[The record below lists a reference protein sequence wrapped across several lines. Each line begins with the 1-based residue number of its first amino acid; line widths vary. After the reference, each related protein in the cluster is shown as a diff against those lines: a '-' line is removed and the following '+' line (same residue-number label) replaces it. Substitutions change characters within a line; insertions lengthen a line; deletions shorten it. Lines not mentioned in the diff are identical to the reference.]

1 MRSSLFVPLCA
12 GLVGAVTGL
21 PAAQAADGDNRVGC
35 ASGPG
40 QRQSCPGDTSAGVA
54 LVGESGSTACLLGKT
69 WGYDDDGIWV
79 ADGCAGEFVLGAG
92 SAAAEASSGGDSG
105 FRGEIEAYSRLMGQV
120 AFYDSEA
127 EVQDN
132 ASWIGLRMSAGDKI
146 RAFAGVEWQVSLIQ
160 NDKLFNPGA
169 STNTEFN
176 LTTQNVDEFALRL
189 GFVGVD
195 FGRFGALSLGKQW
208 AVHYDVAGYTADRF
222 NVFGGGIASLAY
234 PAGTDGG
241 ESGTGRADQTLI
253 YRNTLLRIVDIGL
266 QTQFRN
272 STNDEFLDGV
282 GASVRVRPLP
292 GLQAGASYTKT
303 YYDGSFKDG
312 VPGIN
317 GDGEYIGVGA
327 RYETDWFE
335 LGAVYAKQENGD
347 LVGVLDTS
355 LPQPEDVTVGFDG
368 DGIELFAKARLGAF
382 AALAGLVD
390 YEPDSNDPLVDSDFK
405 TRYYVVGGEWHPT
418 ENSYAYAE
426 YRLDDSTEADGSDG
440 DNVLAVGFRYNFSI
454 KARHAP

>member
-1 MRSSLFVPLCA
+1 
-12 GLVGAVTGL
+12 L
-21 PAAQAADGDNRVGC
+21 PAAQAADGDNRLGC
-35 ASGPG
+35 ASEPG
-40 QRQSCPGDTSAGVA
+40 RRQSCTGDTSAGVA
-54 LVGESGSTACLLGKT
+54 LVDESGSAACLLGKT
-69 WGYDDDGIWV
+69 WGYDDQGVWV
-79 ADGCAGEFVLGAG
+79 ADGCAGEFLLGAAPVV
-92 SAAAEASSGGDSG
+92 AAAKGSDEGG
-105 FRGEIEAYSRLMGQV
+105 FNAEIEAYGRLLGHV

-132 ASWIGLRMSAGDKI
+132 ASWIGLNMSAGDKI

-160 NDKLFNPGA
+160 NDQLFNPGA

-189 GFVGVD
+189 GFVGID
-195 FGRFGALSLGKQW
+195 FGGLGALSLGKQW
-208 AVHYDVAGYTADRF
+208 AVHYDIAGYTADRF

-253 YRNTLLRIVDIGL
+253 YRNTLLKIVDVGL
-266 QTQFRN
+266 QAQFRN
-272 STNDEFLDGV
+272 STNDEFLDGI
-282 GASVRVRPLP
+282 GASLRVRPLS

-312 VPGIN
+312 VPGID
-317 GDGEYIGVGA
+317 GDGEYISVGA
-327 RYETDWFE
+327 RYEADWFE
-335 LGAVYAKQENGD
+335 LGAVYATQQNGD
-347 LVGVLDTS
+347 LVSVFDTS
-355 LPQPEDVTVGFDG
+355 LPQPEDVAIGFDG
-368 DGIELFAKARLGAF
+368 DGIELFAKTRFGAF

-390 YEPDSNDPLVDSDFK
+390 YEPDTDELLVDSDFK

-454 KARHAP
+454 KARHMP